1 MLHGESSFG
10 TETAMNYTMIISTA
24 SSKDEAQEIAQAL
37 VDRKLVAC
45 VNLVGPIESVY
56 RWKGQVESAQEFLLL
71 MKTQA
76 DRFECVRDAIR
87 QMHSY
92 EVPEIIQVPIE
103 NGLPAY
109 LTWIS
114 ENVG

>member
-1 MLHGESSFG
+1 ME
-10 TETAMNYTMIISTA
+10 YTMILSTA
-24 SSKDEAQEIAQAL
+24 SSKDEAHEIANAL
-37 VDRKLVAC
+37 VERRMVAC
-45 VNLVGPIESVY
+45 VNIIGPIESIY
-56 RWKGQVESAQEFLLL
+56 RWKGAVESAHEFLLL

-76 DRFECVRDAIR
+76 DRFECVRDAIK

-92 EVPEIIQVPIE
+92 DVPEVIQVPIQ

>member
-1 MLHGESSFG
+1 
-10 TETAMNYTMIISTA
+10 MNYTMIVSTA
-24 SSKDEAQEIAQAL
+24 SSKDEAHEIAHAL
-37 VDRKLVAC
+37 VERKLAAC
-45 VNLVGPIESVY
+45 VNLVGPIESIY
-56 RWKGQVESAQEFLLL
+56 RWKGNVETAPEYL
-71 MKTQA
+71 MLIKTQA

-87 QMHSY
+87 QLHSY
-92 EVPEIIQVPIE
+92 EVPEIMQVPVE

>member
-1 MLHGESSFG
+1 
-10 TETAMNYTMIISTA
+10 MNYTMILSTA
-24 SSKDEAQEIAQAL
+24 SSRDEAHEIARAL
-37 VDRKLVAC
+37 VERRMVAC
-45 VNLVGPIESVY
+45 VNIVGPVESVY
-56 RWKGQVESAQEFLLL
+56 RWKGNVESSQEVL
-71 MKTQA
+71 MLIKTQA

-87 QMHSY
+87 QLHSY
-92 EVPEIIQVPIE
+92 EIPEIIQVPIE